1 MLITLVGKQR
11 LDFTT
16 DDGTKM
22 TGWKMYAIDKETKR
36 SDLEG
41 YQIFDKF
48 LGPYFIVCDNKPD
61 SLIAP
66 CPIDHMALLGIH
78 TSDQLNRK
86 FTLFYPAY
94 ELVIF
99 FQFPKRGK

>member
-41 YQIFDKF
+41 FQIFDKF
-48 LGPYFIVCDNKPD
+48 LADD
-61 SLIAP
+61 SLGASVIKSA
-66 CPIDHMALLGIH
+66 DVGKDYNAYFSNKGKLEVLLPP
-78 TSDQLNRK
+78 SK
-86 FTLFYPAY
+86 
-94 ELVIF
+94 
-99 FQFPKRGK
+99 